1 MFISTF
7 WAHYKPITHWACQ
20 WGDEVRENKKK
31 DHLRTSYVLLLGV
44 IEIVSH
50 IKNFLPGDRVGVARM
65 SETLWDVENLLRL
78 GWTSS
83 AASRPRK
90 SASKCD
96 FQEWPRKIHEFVQNI
111 HKYSPNC
118 QEAPLN
124 RRDAT
129 ALTQA
134 RVVD

>member
-1 MFISTF
+1 MPKT
-7 WAHYKPITHWACQ
+7 
-20 WGDEVRENKKK
+20 
-31 DHLRTSYVLLLGV
+31 VLLAS

-65 SETLWDVENLLRL
+65 SETLLDVENLLRL

-83 AASRPRK
+83 AASRLRK
-90 SASKCD
+90 LASKCD

-118 QEAPLN
+118 QEAALN
-124 RRDAT
+124 RKAST
-129 ALTQA
+129 ALAKA